1 MSIATTLNAMDA
13 ASARAA
19 LTNCC
24 AAGAWVEGML
34 AGRPFADD
42 ADVLAAASAVAATL
56 TEADWLEAFAAHPL
70 IGDVDSLRTKYAAT
84 KDLAVGEQSGVD
96 GANEAT
102 LSELAALN
110 RQYAERFGFIF
121 IVCATGKSA
130 AEMLAILK
138 GRIGN
143 TRDEELKNAAR
154 EQLAITRLRLQ
165 KLADPGDNT

>member
-70 IGDVDSLRTKYAAT
+70 IGDVAT
-84 KDLAVGEQSGVD
+84 KDLAAGEQSGVD